1 MKIAIIGGGAAG
13 MMAAA
18 TINELAPDV
27 EVVLIEKNA
36 VLGRKVTISG
46 GGRCN
51 VTTGFHNV
59 KEVLARYP
67 RGDKFLRHAMFNF
80 SPEKVYE
87 WFERLG
93 VKLKVEKDFRVF
105 PASNNGGQIV
115 ESFAG
120 FFRGHKTEVRLR
132 TTVKAV
138 EREAEGFE
146 LEYEDSRKERF
157 DKIIITTGGQAYR
170 FTGSTGDGYTFAEK
184 LCHKVT
190 SLAASLNSFV
200 TEETWP
206 EKISGV
212 SFVKVGLKA
221 KSKDPT
227 LQRPKDYEFAG
238 PIIFTHKGISGPA
251 VFAMSSLIAME
262 HYDRK
267 DPITIYIDFVTE
279 KSWEQ
284 VRDELQ
290 KMCNENPKKKFGGFM
305 AKFVPKS
312 VAELLCK
319 ISDRDSDTSLRRSV
333 GLINSTSLCSRL
345 ACEVSKKEIN
355 KIVENLKNLPL
366 NAVERGSGDEFVTAG
381 GVDTSEVDDKT
392 MQSKLVPGVYFAG
405 EILNIDGFTG
415 GYNLQAAW
423 ASGRLAGESAVA

>member
-59 KEVLARYP
+59 KEVLGRYP

-105 PASNNGGQIV
+105 PASDKGSQIV
-115 ESFAG
+115 ESFED

-170 FTGSTGDGYTFAEK
+170 FTGSTGDGYSFAEK
-184 LCHKVT
+184 LGHKVT

-212 SFVKVGLKA
+212 SFAKVGLKA
-221 KSKDPT
+221 KSK
-227 LQRPKDYEFAG
+227 LEKKDYEFAG

-279 KSWEQ
+279 KSWEA

-290 KMCNENPKKKFGGFM
+290 KMCKENPKKKFGAFV

-312 VAELLCK
+312 VAEVLCK
-319 ISDRDSDTSLRRSV
+319 LSCRDSDTSLRRSV
-333 GLINSTSLCSRL
+333 GLINSTTLRLCL

-366 NAVERGSGDEFVTAG
+366 HAVERGSGDEFVTAG
-381 GVDTSEVDDKT
+381 GVDTREVDDKT

-405 EILNIDGFTG
+405 EILNMDGFTG

-423 ASGRLAGESAVA
+423 ASGRLAGESAVTKA